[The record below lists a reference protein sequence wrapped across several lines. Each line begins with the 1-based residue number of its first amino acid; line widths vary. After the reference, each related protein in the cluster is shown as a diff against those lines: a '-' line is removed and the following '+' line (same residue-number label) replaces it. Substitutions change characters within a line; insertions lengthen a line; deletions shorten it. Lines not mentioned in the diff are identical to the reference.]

1 MELEKL
7 KLETCISFFRTSNRE
22 LKHQAILRRRRRR
35 RRRSEVNFCSG
46 RRSGI
51 RQRQRDPKRF
61 SFQKVD
67 LFIIKHL
74 MRGEE
79 NPYQIFE
86 LDANNTQKDN
96 EGSIPRADLGFW
108 LGGAHVRRKCTGSP
122 IFIC

>member
-7 KLETCISFFRTSNRE
+7 KLETCISFLRTSNRE
-22 LKHQAILRRRRRR
+22 LKHQAILRR

-51 RQRQRDPKRF
+51 RQRQRDLKRF

-74 MRGEE
+74 TRGEE

-108 LGGAHVRRKCTGSP
+108 LGGAHARRKCTGSP

>member
-96 EGSIPRADLGFW
+96 EGSIPRADLGF
-108 LGGAHVRRKCTGSP
+108 
-122 IFIC
+122 